1 MARVTVEDCVER
13 IPNRFELVMMASH
26 RARQIASG
34 GSLTIERDNDKNPV
48 VALREIADETIEL
61 EALSEALVKR
71 EQHTQEPDELVED
84 DTLELMASESGIL
97 GPQGGD
103 DRPRAAAE
111 DDDGDGESEEA
122 GAQFEDIDDDML
134 RDER

>member
-61 EALSEALVKR
+61 DVLSEALVKR

-84 DTLELMASESGIL
+84 DTLELMASETGIL
-97 GPQGGD
+97 GPQDD
-103 DRPRAAAE
+103 DRPRVAADE
-111 DDDGDGESEEA
+111 DDADAESEEA
-122 GAQFEDIDDDML
+122 GVKFEDIDDDML
-134 RDER
+134 RGER